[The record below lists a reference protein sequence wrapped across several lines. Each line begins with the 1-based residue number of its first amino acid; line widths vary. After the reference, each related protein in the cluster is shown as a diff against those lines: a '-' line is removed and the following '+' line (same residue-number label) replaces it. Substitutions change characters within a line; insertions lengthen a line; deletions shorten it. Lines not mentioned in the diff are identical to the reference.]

1 MRRAAPAF
9 AAVPL
14 LMACACAQAALPA
27 VTQPAAPRPAAAS
40 LLRLE
45 QTWLRA
51 AQSRDIGALKRILS
65 DDYVDINYA
74 GVLRDKADALRAPN
88 VTSRKTTQTLSEE
101 KARIYG
107 STAVVTGLGTLV
119 AGSHRYQW
127 RFSDVFIADHGGAW
141 RAVSSQETPV
151 LTPSRG

>member
-1 MRRAAPAF
+1 MRRAGPVF
-9 AAVPL
+9 VAVPL
-14 LMACACAQAALPA
+14 LMACACAQAAA
-27 VTQPAAPRPAAAS
+27 PAAAP
-40 LLRLE
+40 LLQLE

-51 AQSRDIGALKRILS
+51 AQSRDIQALKQILS

-74 GVLRDKADALRAPN
+74 GILRGKSDALRAPN
-88 VTSRKTTQTLSEE
+88 VTSRKTTQTLSQQ
-101 KARIYG
+101 KVRMYG

-127 RFSDVFIADHGGAW
+127 RFTDVFIADRGTW

-151 LTPSRG
+151 QTPSGG

>member
-1 MRRAAPAF
+1 MRRAGTAF
-9 AAVPL
+9 VAVPL
-14 LMACACAQAALPA
+14 LVACACAQAAP
-27 VTQPAAPRPAAAS
+27 PAAAAAAP

-51 AQSRDIGALKRILS
+51 AQSRDIAALKRILS
-65 DDYVDINYA
+65 DDYADINYA
-74 GVLRDKADALRAPN
+74 GILRDKADALQAPN

-101 KARIYG
+101 KVRIYG

-127 RFSDVFIADHGGAW
+127 RFSDVFIADHGAW